1 MALKRKQLEL
11 QIKVEKHKQRKFK
24 ILVVKTTKGKHI
36 YSRLKVSK
44 YKIKSENYQCLQIT
58 ITTTFELILEL
69 YFKDRREIP
78 SSK

>member
-44 YKIKSENYQCLQIT
+44 YKIKSENYQCLQII